1 MENYKINIKDYFES
15 KVTFI
20 IDKDKAVWFKG
31 CDVATIL
38 GYENSREAMKKHIDM
53 EDKKKMNALMPSR
66 NGTPLNSQPHTTYIN
81 ESGLYSLVFG
91 SRMETAKE
99 FKRWVPK
106 KYYQVSEKLDLIQS
120 RKKLMIHN

>member
-38 GYENSREAMKKHIDM
+38 GYGNSREAMK
-53 EDKKKMNALMPSR
+53 N
-66 NGTPLNSQPHTTYIN
+66 T
-81 ESGLYSLVFG
+81 
-91 SRMETAKE
+91 
-99 FKRWVPK
+99 
-106 KYYQVSEKLDLIQS
+106 LIWKI
-120 RKKLMIHN
+120 RKK

>member
-38 GYENSREAMKKHIDM
+38 GYENSREAMK
-53 EDKKKMNALMPSR
+53 
-66 NGTPLNSQPHTTYIN
+66 
-81 ESGLYSLVFG
+81 
-91 SRMETAKE
+91 
-99 FKRWVPK
+99 
-106 KYYQVSEKLDLIQS
+106 
-120 RKKLMIHN
+120 